1 MRSRRILKTIVAA
14 GAALSLVF
22 LSGSFVA
29 SAGTKEI
36 VIDGRNMWISTSI
49 SQTGA
54 TASTYSGLG
63 QAQTTVDAVYV
74 YIDRNPE
81 SENYNETGTMY
92 RNGSG
97 YMGSSVSF
105 SAPAGYSSVRVSA
118 SHTISYGTTYFSD
131 STAEEY
137 HY

>member
-1 MRSRRILKTIVAA
+1 MRNRRILKTIVAVGTA
-14 GAALSLVF
+14 FSLVF
-22 LSGSFVA
+22 LSGSFMA

-36 VIDGRNMWISTSI
+36 VIDGRNMWISTSV

-63 QAQTTVDAVYV
+63 QAKTTVDATYV
-74 YIDRNPE
+74 CINRNPA
-81 SENYNETGTMY
+81 SEDYNKTKTMY

-97 YMGSSVSF
+97 NMGSSVSF

-118 SHTISYGTTYFSD
+118 SHTISYDTTYYSD
-131 STAEEY
+131 STAEDY